1 MDVIISI
8 IILVVVIMILKYIFN
23 VNVEKVKSLGNNE
36 FLNKLTDKFPENIE
50 ICKKILRLIGN
61 NNVKIEEEKDSK
73 TSMYLVLSNKISIA
87 NLKGN
92 YTRIQTI
99 AHECIHS
106 MQDRK
111 ILWSNFII
119 SNVYLIYWIVA
130 IVLTICGVFTN
141 IMLQGFILLIISF
154 VYYAV
159 KSYLETDAMIKA
171 RYLAK
176 TYMMTEKILK
186 PDEIEEIVGQYDV
199 LNKIGVKMVNYNLI
213 FTSLLRI
220 LLYLIVGY
228 VMINI

>member
-130 IVLTICGVFTN
+130 IIFTICGVFTN

-186 PDEIEEIVGQYDV
+186 PDEIEEVVGQYDV

-213 FTSLLRI
+213 FTSLLRS

>member
-1 MDVIISI
+1 MDIIISI
-8 IILVVVIMILKYIFN
+8 IILVIVIMLLKYIFN
-23 VNVEKVKSLGNNE
+23 VNIEKVRSLGNNE

-119 SNVYLIYWIVA
+119 SNIYLIYWIVA
-130 IVLTICGVFTN
+130 IVLTICGVYTN
-141 IMLQGFILLIISF
+141 IILHGFILLIISF
-154 VYYAV
+154 VYYTV

-171 RYLAK
+171 RYLAR
-176 TYMMTEKILK
+176 TYMITEKILK
-186 PDEIEEIVGQYDV
+186 PEEIEEVVGQYDV

-228 VMINI
+228 VMVNI

>member
-1 MDVIISI
+1 MDIIISI
-8 IILVVVIMILKYIFN
+8 IILVIVIMLLKYIFN
-23 VNVEKVKSLGNNE
+23 VNIEKVKSLGNNE

-119 SNVYLIYWIVA
+119 SNIYLIYWIVA
-130 IVLTICGVFTN
+130 IVLTICGVYTN
-141 IMLQGFILLIISF
+141 IILHGFILLIISF
-154 VYYAV
+154 VYYTV

-171 RYLAK
+171 RYLAR
-176 TYMMTEKILK
+176 TYMITEKILK
-186 PDEIEEIVGQYDV
+186 PEEIEEVVGQYDV

-228 VMINI
+228 VMVNI